1 MSSILVKLDVVRY
14 DVLLV
19 VLSHDGFIQPVLTM
33 VRRLIR
39 IPPPPHLSPVY
50 PDAAIERT
58 STF

>member
-39 IPPPPHLSPVY
+39 IPTHPHPSPVY